1 MRCNQKPARRQ
12 QPSFPASPQN
22 PSQRE
27 PGKRAARTDPRTRIR
42 YLSSAAGNHG
52 KKPRR
57 SLSSLLLHESNKN
70 FFERGS
76 AHFKLQD
83 RRLTRNV
90 RKPPEQRSF
99 FALKHHLDSVAIN
112 LKFHRLQRLK
122 FTDQLSVRVC
132 KQKIDAKH
140 VGGQFAQLR
149 QAA

>member
-1 MRCNQKPARRQ
+1 MRCSRKLVLPP
-12 QPSFPASPQN
+12 QPSRPASAQSPFR
-22 PSQRE
+22 RE
-27 PGKRAARTDPRTRIR
+27 PGRRAAQRDPRTRIR
-42 YLSSAAGNHG
+42 YSSSAAGNHG

-122 FTDQLSVRVC
+122 FTDQLSVRGS
-132 KQKIDAKH
+132 KQRIDARR